1 MNYARATNI
10 AVEAIP
16 VIDVGVRDDAA
27 AADGGGIEE
36 VARQMRAAAE
46 SVGFFYVRNHGIP
59 DDLIRRAED
68 VSRRFFA
75 HSEPEKRAVAPLDRH
90 RGWLQV
96 GQAKMYAGAK
106 VDLKESFVWGLD
118 IPADDPDYVAGN
130 RMHGPN
136 RWPDFLPAMRP
147 ALNAYFE
154 AAHVCGRRLLGA
166 FAASL
171 GVAPD
176 YFNARFAKPVT
187 RGTLVYYPPQPP
199 DAGEEQFGVA
209 PHTDYGVLT
218 LVHQDMTGGLQV
230 RTRAGEWVM
239 AHPIP
244 GTLVVNV
251 GDLLA
256 RWTND
261 RFQSTPHR
269 VVNASGRERYS
280 MAIFLDPDFDT
291 PIVPVALGGEAAH
304 YPPVTCGEYILSRF
318 DRSFAYRSKE

>member
-1 MNYARATNI
+1 VNYAKAKNI

-16 VIDVGVRDDAA
+16 VIDVGGL
-27 AADGGGIEE
+27 ADGSGLER
-36 VARQMRAAAE
+36 VAREMREAAE
-46 SVGFFYVRNHGIP
+46 RVGFFYVRNHGIP
-59 DDLIRRAED
+59 DALIRRAED

-75 HSEPEKRAVAPLDRH
+75 HAAADKRAVAPLDRH

-118 IPADDPDYVAGN
+118 VSADDPDYLAGN

-136 RWPDFLPAMRP
+136 RWPAFLPEMQP
-147 ALNAYFE
+147 TLNAYFE
-154 AAHVCGRRLLGA
+154 AAHGCGRMLLGA

-187 RGTLVYYPPQPP
+187 RGTLVYYPPQDP

-209 PHTDYGVLT
+209 PHTDYGVMT
-218 LVHQDMTGGLQV
+218 LLHQDLTGGLQV
-230 RTRAGEWVM
+230 RAKSGEWVM

-244 GTLVVNV
+244 GTLVINV

-261 RFQSTPHR
+261 RFRSTDHR

-280 MAIFLDPDFDT
+280 IAVFLDPDYDT
-291 PIVPVALGGEAAH
+291 PIVPVTHSGETAH

-318 DRSFAYRSKE
+318 DQSFAYRSKG

>member
-1 MNYARATNI
+1 MSYACAKDI
-10 AVEAIP
+10 AVESIP
-16 VIDVGVRDDAA
+16 IIDVGPLAT
-27 AADGGGIEE
+27 GGIDA
-36 VARQMRAAAE
+36 VAREMRAAAE

-59 DDLIRRAED
+59 ADLIARTEAIA
-68 VSRRFFA
+68 RRFFA
-75 HSEPEKRAVAPLDRH
+75 AAPEDKARVAPLDRH
-90 RGWLQV
+90 RGWLKV
-96 GQAKMYAGAK
+96 GEAKMYAGAR

-118 IPADDPDYVAGN
+118 VDAADPDYAAGN

-136 RWPDFLPAMRP
+136 RWPDFLPEMRP
-147 ALNAYFE
+147 VLNAYFE
-154 AAHVCGRRLLGA
+154 AAHTCGRQLLGA

-199 DAGEEQFGVA
+199 DAGETQFGVA
-209 PHTDYGVLT
+209 PHTDYGVMT
-218 LVHQDMTGGLQV
+218 LLHQDMTGGLQV
-230 RTRAGEWVM
+230 RSRSGEWVM
-239 AHPIP
+239 AHPVP
-244 GTLVVNV
+244 GTLVINV
-251 GDLLA
+251 GDLLG

-280 MAIFLDPDFDT
+280 IAIFLDPDYDT
-291 PIVPVALGGEAAH
+291 PVVPVTLGGESPH

-318 DRSFAYRSKE
+318 DSSFAYRARD

>member
-1 MNYARATNI
+1 
-10 AVEAIP
+10 
-16 VIDVGVRDDAA
+16 
-27 AADGGGIEE
+27 
-36 VARQMRAAAE
+36 
-46 SVGFFYVRNHGIP
+46 
-59 DDLIRRAED
+59 
-68 VSRRFFA
+68 
-75 HSEPEKRAVAPLDRH
+75 
-90 RGWLQV
+90 
-96 GQAKMYAGAK
+96 MYAGAK

-118 IPADDPDYVAGN
+118 VPADDPDYAAGN

-136 RWPDFLPAMRP
+136 RWPSFLPEMRP
-147 ALNAYFE
+147 TLNAWFD
-154 AAHVCGRRLLGA
+154 AAHVCGRMLLGA

-187 RGTLVYYPPQPP
+187 RGTLVYYPPQDP

-209 PHTDYGVLT
+209 PHTDYGVMT
-218 LVHQDMTGGLQV
+218 LLHQDSTGGLQV
-230 RTRAGEWVM
+230 RARSGEWVM

-244 GTLVVNV
+244 GTLVINV

-261 RFQSTPHR
+261 RFRSTDHR

-280 MAIFLDPDFDT
+280 IAVFLDPDYDT
-291 PIVPVALGGEAAH
+291 PIVPVTQAGETAH

-318 DRSFAYRSKE
+318 DQSFAYRSKS

>member
-1 MNYARATNI
+1 MNYAQAKNI
-10 AVEAIP
+10 AVETIP
-16 VIDVGVRDDAA
+16 VIDVGGLANGAGVEA
-27 AADGGGIEE
+27 

-46 SVGFFYVRNHGIP
+46 GIGFFYVRNHGIP
-59 DDLIRRAED
+59 EALIQRVAE

-75 HSEPEKRAVAPLDRH
+75 HPEADKRTAAPRDRH

-96 GQAKMYAGAK
+96 GQAKMHAGAK

-118 IPADDPDYVAGN
+118 VPEDDADCLAGN

-136 RWPDFLPAMRP
+136 RWPAFLPEMRP
-147 ALNAYFE
+147 TLNAYFD
-154 AAHVCGRRLLGA
+154 AAQTCGRMLLGA

-176 YFNARFAKPVT
+176 YFNARFAKPVS
-187 RGTLVYYPPQPP
+187 RGTLIYYPPQDPS
-199 DAGEEQFGVA
+199 AGEEQFGVA
-209 PHTDYGVLT
+209 PHTDYGVMT
-218 LVHQDMTGGLQV
+218 LLHQDQTGGLQV
-230 RTRAGEWVM
+230 RAKSGEWVM

-244 GTLVVNV
+244 GTLVINV

-261 RFQSTPHR
+261 RFNSTDHR

-280 MAIFLDPDFDT
+280 IAVFLDPDYDT
-291 PIVPVALGGEAAH
+291 PIVPVTQAGETAH

-318 DRSFAYRSKE
+318 DKSFAYRAKE

>member
-1 MNYARATNI
+1 MNYAQARNI
-10 AVEAIP
+10 AVESIP
-16 VIDVGVRDDAA
+16 VIDVGGL
-27 AADGGGIEE
+27 ADGTGLER
-36 VARQMRAAAE
+36 VAREMREAAE
-46 SVGFFYVRNHGIP
+46 RVGFFYVRNHGIP
-59 DDLIRRAED
+59 EDLVRRAED

-75 HSEPEKRAVAPLDRH
+75 RPEADKRSVAPLDRH
-90 RGWLQV
+90 RGWLQI

-118 IPADDPDYVAGN
+118 VPADDPDYAAGN

-136 RWPDFLPAMRP
+136 RWPSFLPEMRP
-147 ALNAYFE
+147 TLNAWFD
-154 AAHVCGRRLLGA
+154 AAHVCGRMLLGA

-187 RGTLVYYPPQPP
+187 RGTLVYYPPQDP

-209 PHTDYGVLT
+209 PHTDYGVMT
-218 LVHQDMTGGLQV
+218 LLHQDSTGGLQV
-230 RTRAGEWVM
+230 RARSGEWVM

-244 GTLVVNV
+244 GTLVINV

-261 RFQSTPHR
+261 RFRSTDHR
-269 VVNASGRERYS
+269 VVNASGRQRY
-280 MAIFLDPDFDT
+280 AIAVFLDPDYDT
-291 PIVPVALGGEAAH
+291 PIVPVTHAGETAL

-318 DRSFAYRSKE
+318 DQSFAYRSKS